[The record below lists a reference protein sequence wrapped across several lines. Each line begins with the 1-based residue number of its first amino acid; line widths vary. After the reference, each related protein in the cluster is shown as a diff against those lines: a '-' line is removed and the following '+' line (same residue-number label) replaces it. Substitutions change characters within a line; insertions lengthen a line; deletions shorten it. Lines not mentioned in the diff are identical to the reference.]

1 MPSNLDNAKKAYE
14 LFLRGDV
21 QTMLTEQ
28 VADTAR
34 YVISGIKEK
43 MPWSGTYEGKQHIA
57 GFFQTLTQHV
67 EFTGWENREW
77 IEAGDTVIVLGS
89 NVARM
94 RANGKEARGE
104 FAHIMKYDA
113 NGKVVMFQEYCD
125 TSKFLA
131 ALS

>member
-1 MPSNLDNAKKAYE
+1 MRRRSD
-14 LFLRGDV
+14 DV
-21 QTMLTEQ
+21 TEQ

-34 YVISGIKEK
+34 YVISGIKET
-43 MPWSGTYEGKQHIA
+43 MPWSGTYEGKQPIA
-57 GFFQTLTQHV
+57 GFFQTLAQHL

-94 RANGKEARGE
+94 RATGKEARSE
-104 FAHIMKYDA
+104 FAHVVKYDG
-113 NGKVVMFQEYCD
+113 NGNIVMFQEYSD
-125 TSKFLA
+125 TAKFLA

>member
-1 MPSNLDNAKKAYE
+1 MPSNLENPNKAYK

-57 GFFQTLTQHV
+57 RFFQSLAQHI

-94 RANGKEARGE
+94 RTTGKEASGE
-104 FAHIMKYDA
+104 FAHIVKYDA
-113 NGKVVMFQEYCD
+113 NGKIVMFQEYSD
-125 TSKFLA
+125 TAKFLA
-131 ALS
+131 ALY